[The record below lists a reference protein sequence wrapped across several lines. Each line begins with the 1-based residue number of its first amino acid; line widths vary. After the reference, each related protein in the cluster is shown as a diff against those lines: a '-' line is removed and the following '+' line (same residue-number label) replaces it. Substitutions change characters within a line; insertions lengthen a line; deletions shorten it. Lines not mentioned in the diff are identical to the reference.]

1 MVDRLIPMS
10 TPGAAASETPSGAR
24 TIPSGLRPPLEAT
37 LTFLRGRVGPVA
49 FYAAGE
55 AQRDARPILLVHSV
69 NASGTAFEVRPLF
82 EAYRG
87 RRPTYAL
94 DLPGFGLSERSP
106 RRYTPRLMTDAL
118 HEAVAELDRR
128 HPGVAI
134 DAVAASLSSE
144 FLARAAAETPARF
157 ESLSLVSPTGF
168 EGGARRD
175 GAPESTR
182 EVAGLHA
189 ILADHFWSRPLF
201 RGLTR
206 PGVIRY
212 FLRRTWGGPDI
223 DEGLWRYDVEATAV
237 EGAEHAPLCFLSGML
252 FSADIHRVYDQLT
265 LPVWVAHGVRGDFT
279 NYRRQEEFRD
289 RDHWKFQ
296 SFSTGA
302 LPYFEVLDEFLEK
315 QATALSWS

>member
-1 MVDRLIPMS
+1 LDCSV
-10 TPGAAASETPSGAR
+10 TY
-24 TIPSGLRPPLEAT
+24 
-37 LTFLRGRVGPVA
+37 LRGRVGTVA

-55 AQRDARPILLVHSV
+55 TQRAAPPILLVHTV
-69 NASGTAFEVRPLF
+69 NASGSAFEVRPLF
-82 EAYRG
+82 EAYRS

-118 HEAVAELDRR
+118 HEAVEEIGRR

-144 FLARAAAETPARF
+144 FLARAATETPTRF
-157 ESLSLVSPTGF
+157 KSLSLVSPTGF
-168 EGGARRD
+168 EGGSRRY

-182 EVAGLHA
+182 EVPGLHA
-189 ILADHFWSRPLF
+189 ILAHHFWSRPLF

-212 FLRRTWGGPDI
+212 FLRRTWGGPNI
-223 DEGLWRYDVEATAV
+223 DEGLWRYDIEATAV

-252 FSADIHRVYDQLT
+252 FSADVHRIYDQLA

-279 NYRRQEEFRD
+279 DFRRQDEFRG
-289 RDHWKFQ
+289 RDHWRFQ
-296 SFSTGA
+296 SLPTGA

-315 QATALSWS
+315 QATALSWG